1 MIVGL
6 PCETTAIFNPLKQT
20 IMHYGNLPIKSWAVE
35 DRPREKMLQRGISA
49 LTDAELLAII
59 LGQGTVTMDRR
70 YTALDLARQLIE
82 ETGGLDRLA
91 RSDVQDLIRVKGIGK
106 AKAIAIVS
114 AFELGRRKL
123 SGEMKP
129 IRVTDASVVAG
140 YLKPKM
146 ADLDQEVFHILFLN
160 RNHEI
165 KGERQIFKGGVS
177 ATIIDPK
184 IVFKEAI
191 NHLASAIVLAHN
203 HPSGNIQPS
212 IADIEITRQLVE
224 AGKLVDIKVLDHLI
238 ISERGYYSFADEGR
252 IG

>member
-20 IMHYGNLPIKSWAVE
+20 IMHYGNLPIKAWAVE

>member
-1 MIVGL
+1 
-6 PCETTAIFNPLKQT
+6 
-20 IMHYGNLPIKSWAVE
+20 MHYGNLPIKAWAVE

-70 YTALDLARQLIE
+70 YTALDLARLLIE
-82 ETGGLDRLA
+82 EAGGLDRLA
-91 RSDVQDLIRVKGIGK
+91 RSSVEDLIRVKGIGK

-123 SGEMKP
+123 SGELRP

-146 ADLDQEVFHILFLN
+146 ADLDQEVFHIIFLN

-165 KGERQIFKGGVS
+165 KAERQIFKGGVS

-191 NHLASAIVLAHN
+191 NHLASAIVVAHN
-203 HPSGNIQPS
+203 HPSGNINPS
-212 IADIEITRQLVE
+212 QADIEITRQLVA
-224 AGKLVDIKVLDHLI
+224 AGKLMDIKVIDHLI

-252 IG
+252 IN